1 MRIKSQLSADPRPAD
16 PQGNMN
22 EPEEPGG
29 AVIKSLFVNNDFI
42 WLKLPWLLNR

>member
-1 MRIKSQLSADPRPAD
+1 MHLNYHNLRIKSQFSADPRPAD

-29 AVIKSLFVNNDFI
+29 EVIKNLIVKDDFI
-42 WLKLPWLLNR
+42 